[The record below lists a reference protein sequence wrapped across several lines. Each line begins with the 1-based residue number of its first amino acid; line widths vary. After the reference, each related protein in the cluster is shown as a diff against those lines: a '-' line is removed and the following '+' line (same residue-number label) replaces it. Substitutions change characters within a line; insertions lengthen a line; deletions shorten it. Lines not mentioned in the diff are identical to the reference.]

1 MSDLVKIL
9 PKPNNH
15 SKVIKRFQT
24 VNDIVELLLLAD
36 LQNSVYSKILHS
48 YFNTGNKLKDIRSA
62 YNYALANIQ
71 YLKEGT
77 LQTAKT
83 IPAILNFGFG
93 DCKHFSLFLAS
104 CCRALNIPYKFRFTS
119 YNKYNS
125 EASHVYI
132 VANVYGKELI
142 LDGVL
147 RIFGAEKPYQYKYD
161 YKPL

>member
-1 MSDLVKIL
+1 MNDLVKIL
-9 PKPNNH
+9 PRPDGK
-15 SKVIKRFQT
+15 SKVIKRFQK
-24 VNDIVELLLLAD
+24 VSDIVELLLIAD
-36 LQNSVYSKILHS
+36 LQNSVYKNILSS
-48 YFNTGNKLKDIRSA
+48 YFSTGNKLKDIRAA

-104 CCRALNIPYKFRFTS
+104 CCRALSIPYKFRFTS
-119 YNKYNS
+119 YNKYDS
-125 EASHVYI
+125 EATHVYI

-147 RIFGAEKPYQYKYD
+147 KVFGAEKPYQYKYD